1 MINIFKS
8 LKFLPI
14 IFAAS
19 VFPQT
24 QIYRSDFDLD
34 KKENTSF
41 KGSLAMSGNTV
52 IFNADNYSLYGIN
65 KEKNTVMWERKIG
78 WRSDAAPY
86 IFENSFFYG
95 NYDGNG
101 RKVHQYDISTGE
113 TVRKLDFQSIST
125 QPYFKNSVMYTTV
138 MADGG
143 KLMAYDLK
151 TNSVLWQKNI
161 SFGAEVQPVYLA
173 DRIAVNAEDDLWFEI
188 DYMGNFINSTSEYSV
203 YVDGQ
208 KVTSKKF
215 HFLTHDQTPIT
226 KEWLQKNKLT
236 GSEFKT
242 GKNLNYTFLLS
253 EKYLTTIGNNVKVKS
268 QINLETAVS
277 PEEYE
282 NEALSAVVS
291 SENEKLWFVYQNHL
305 IHFDTK
311 KEKVLRD
318 VFLYHWQPHQLI
330 LDGRNIWLISKN
342 NGQLYHL
349 DFEPDANLNRKI
361 QRENAVM
368 EHYRCDP
375 PNPEK
380 IKAAKE
386 AEEKFK
392 NK

>member
-1 MINIFKS
+1 MFNIFKS

-52 IFNADNYSLYGIN
+52 IFNADNYSLHGIN

-113 TVRKLDFQSIST
+113 TVRELDFQSIST

-161 SFGAEVQPVYLA
+161 NFGAEVQPVFSD
-173 DRIAVNAEDDLWFEI
+173 DRIIANVEDDLWFEI
-188 DYMGNFINSTSEYSV
+188 DYDGNFLKYKSEISM
-203 YVDGQ
+203 YVDEK
-208 KVTSKKF
+208 KVAAKKF
-215 HFLTHDQTPIT
+215 HFLSHDQTPIT
-226 KEWLQKNKLT
+226 REWLQTNKL
-236 GSEFKT
+236 GNSEFKIE
-242 GKNLNYTFLLS
+242 KNQNCTFLLS
-253 EKYLTTIGNNVKVKS
+253 ENYLTAIGKNGKVKL
-268 QINLETAVS
+268 QINLETIVP

-282 NEALSAVVS
+282 NEALSAIVS
-291 SENEKLWFVYQNHL
+291 SENEKLWFVFQNHL
-305 IHFDTK
+305 VHYDTK

-318 VFLYHWQPHQLI
+318 VYLINWQPHQLI
-330 LDGRNIWLISKN
+330 LDGRNIWLISRN
-342 NGQLYHL
+342 DGQLYHL
-349 DFEPDANLNRKI
+349 DFEPDEELNRKI
-361 QRENAVM
+361 QREDAIR
-368 EHYRCDP
+368 EHYKCDP
-375 PNPEK
+375 PNHEK

-386 AEEKFK
+386 AEKK
-392 NK
+392 Y